1 MTSPYIRRTRPEA
14 ISGAYSFSD
23 GATRPTYSGNQEPE
37 RWRKSTDHESPM
49 NDTVIQAHKAQ
60 QAEEKTRVELG
71 KLVSVALKRLRG
83 RQVPPSPFEAAQH
96 SRTRRE
102 GLSLPATASAVRG
115 AVRIAGGGSEWQRGA
130 GYTGEDIDEEDDDGD
145 EGRFSTEETFNN
157 LTTIRD
163 SLLMHGE
170 TLFVTG
176 VGANLRSNPRV
187 TRSSSPTSGKKDK
200 VSSMMGKEDRN
211 EVDNSSPASLLN
223 ELISILGEIVT
234 EDCRYKVTRI
244 RLKCPPYALQGVV
257 LEVSSILARL
267 HRKRPE
273 ILSKLGFAMLPAFST
288 FPFTLHERILRFFEE
303 DIIKV
308 MLYEY
313 SQARKPQAGA
323 VNFDVPLTRGSAVPE
338 IQVERA
344 LEDSSKGKDLP
355 FEPWSKA
362 GDANSGAT
370 AWTAPRQNLV
380 IYHLASLIAP
390 LLTCM
395 FENYI
400 SMSRD
405 IGSLHRFHSTLSTI
419 VRLKEDAYADIVD
432 VVAFASSTSR
442 LAAVQALASFWPRS
456 FGHLIFSR
464 PLPVMSYPNQ
474 LFESKEA
481 TPPKVAGRP
490 IHEFLLWRFI
500 DQTLPTRNN
509 TTPRGSLLHSATCLV
524 CTKQIVGLG
533 LMCAC
538 CNSTVHPRSCYD
550 HEGGTNRLKYVP
562 RDGGSEKIT
571 TVRYSRCQ
579 PSRRGAEPAVIRLE
593 RHHFETVHLFAIHLC
608 FLCKLPMWGCYSQ
621 GVRCSSCLHV
631 AHTACVHSANPLSRC
646 RSTPFTWKD
655 VTISW
660 DLLQKSWIDAYRSI
674 MWQETELFQQSYE
687 DVSIA
692 YGILWMELE
701 LFNAA
706 LTSGALVIE
715 RATPQ
720 SMNPRARDRPM
731 NNFELHYFVALY
743 KTQLTGSRLNK
754 SHSTIEY
761 IENCGP
767 LSNDLSLVH
776 DMSLLVLAVSAA
788 KLPHTD
794 NPITEGFL
802 SVEGQGDGD
811 MEGELNHPYE
821 IVTLAHIR
829 DALGYDVGV
838 ASDFAA
844 KFLMSHFMRLGLV
857 ARVDAIMESTL
868 DYSDP
873 LKVICVFPSAL
884 AIDASTSVEALFASI
899 QACLEDLDLSI
910 NEFGLLLLVR
920 RCWPS
925 GMMTDYALTRLTSM
939 VLAWILTEEHRM
951 LDVVRDFVSVKI
963 PMPGVRPVGEK
974 PAWPE
979 PIYNAAPREGSTGG
993 AADYT
998 TTRQKIATRFAL
1010 PWLLQMHDLNR
1021 SLYAECLYQQCLQ
1034 AAEAALFTSKAFIAH
1049 QDRSEERQTDYDVE
1063 MADETLKYIVKLCQ
1077 WGIVWTTFDDLFVN
1091 WLDTMSKLSR
1101 LETPVIFKHLP
1112 RLFSNDDLSG
1122 GRRSFVDDTENED
1135 IARYM
1140 VDPWRV
1146 VVDAASDDM
1155 AGLERCLQWVLVLA
1169 HSGVEIPN
1177 STLMQLSAFARDM
1190 NASFFTHSILVEAL
1204 LYAVWVKSYGR
1215 GELLHLVYSIFG
1227 RQSSHI
1233 KQAISNRQRL
1243 EIVND
1248 FLRHSLATCLLLYGC
1263 NRDTIRTLGLL
1274 KVDQFVLINGH
1285 ALCKCAWHFYSQ
1297 TDILELNAVRLKLLL
1312 RLLIVD
1318 VQPFSNLLAETLHND
1333 SPWEIRF
1340 EVTTRLFRVL
1350 LDINTPGLVIRGHQ
1364 WRPSVVPV
1372 IVAFFSQLWRDNR
1385 VEVRL
1390 ACDTLAKTLLPSH
1403 MDSMTLCFEEYLFKA
1418 TLAERMALSG
1428 FLTLLHPILPSWQLI
1443 SWNILAQILREH
1455 SSRHQA
1461 DVNEDT
1467 QDSFIP
1473 NAESETTTL
1482 QASLVNLALQMVA
1495 DGSVANLHSLL
1506 QVKLSLVR
1514 LIGFQKCHEI
1524 KGRNINRIEFESLGL
1539 ISQNTVVQ
1547 SCFQGLMRAL
1557 DTSVSCDLPPACMV
1571 DKADEGMVKG
1581 LLGSVLAD
1589 VLIKVVHQVDF
1600 SVTPYLVSRSLL
1612 TSLVILLT
1620 KHDFSS
1626 LLLNSW

>member
-23 GATRPTYSGNQEPE
+23 GATRPTYSGNQESE

-223 ELISILGEIVT
+223 ELISILGEI
-234 EDCRYKVTRI
+234 
-244 RLKCPPYALQGVV
+244 
-257 LEVSSILARL
+257 
-267 HRKRPE
+267 
-273 ILSKLGFAMLPAFST
+273 
-288 FPFTLHERILRFFEE
+288 
-303 DIIKV
+303 
-308 MLYEY
+308 
-313 SQARKPQAGA
+313 ARKPQAGA

-395 FENYI
+395 FGNYI

-1243 EIVND
+1243 EIVRRSNVPVEPKWTD
-1248 FLRHSLATCLLLYGC
+1248 PLSIDIDMLDLLSFAATEGTPETCVIAAKFLSTLVSESSL
-1263 NRDTIRTLGLL
+1263 LGVDQ
-1274 KVDQFVLINGH
+1274 VDQFVLINGH

-1350 LDINTPGLVIRGHQ
+1350 LDINTPGLDIRGHQ

-1428 FLTLLHPILPSWQLI
+1428 FLTLLHPILPSWQRELI
-1443 SWNILAQILREH
+1443 SCGN
-1455 SSRHQA
+1455 
-1461 DVNEDT
+1461 
-1467 QDSFIP
+1467 
-1473 NAESETTTL
+1473 
-1482 QASLVNLALQMVA
+1482 
-1495 DGSVANLHSLL
+1495 
-1506 QVKLSLVR
+1506 
-1514 LIGFQKCHEI
+1514 
-1524 KGRNINRIEFESLGL
+1524 
-1539 ISQNTVVQ
+1539 
-1547 SCFQGLMRAL
+1547 
-1557 DTSVSCDLPPACMV
+1557 
-1571 DKADEGMVKG
+1571 
-1581 LLGSVLAD
+1581 
-1589 VLIKVVHQVDF
+1589 
-1600 SVTPYLVSRSLL
+1600 
-1612 TSLVILLT
+1612 
-1620 KHDFSS
+1620 
-1626 LLLNSW
+1626 